1 MKPDEAT
8 VPSITPKEADMP
20 EEKPKADNYVI
31 SKTWDEAMAD
41 VPASGEAEKPVVKPT
56 TKEARNNG
64 GATDK

>member
-1 MKPDEAT
+1 
-8 VPSITPKEADMP
+8 MP